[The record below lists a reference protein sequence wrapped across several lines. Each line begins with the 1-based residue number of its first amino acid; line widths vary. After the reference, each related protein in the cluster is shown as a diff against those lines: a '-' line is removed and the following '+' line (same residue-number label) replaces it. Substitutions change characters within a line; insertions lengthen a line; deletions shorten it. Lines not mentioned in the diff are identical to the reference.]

1 MFHPAFFN
9 ANFEAG
15 IGPVPIN
22 FGLTPHCAHDVILA
36 IGINFFLF
44 AVFPFIMVTAAAPSF
59 NPEEF
64 PAVTV
69 PFSLKTVLRFANF
82 SKFVSSLGCSSLSKI
97 F

>member
-1 MFHPAFFN
+1 MLS
-9 ANFEAG
+9 FEAG

-22 FGLTPHCAHDVILA
+22 FGSTFYHIVPIDTILA

-59 NPEEF
+59 NPEAF

-69 PFSLKTVLRFANF
+69 PFSLKTVLRF
-82 SKFVSSLGCSSLSKI
+82 VLI
-97 F
+97 FLNLCLF